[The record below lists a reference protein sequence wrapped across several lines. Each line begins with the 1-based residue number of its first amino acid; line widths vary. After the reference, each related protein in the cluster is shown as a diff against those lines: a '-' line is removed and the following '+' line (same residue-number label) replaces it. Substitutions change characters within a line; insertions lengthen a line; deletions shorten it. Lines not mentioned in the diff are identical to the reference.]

1 MNAVTIDARLLSCAS
16 FVRAG
21 AVLADIGTDHGYLP
35 VFLLKSGKICRAV
48 LSDINAGPLASARE
62 NVEEAGL
69 RDKCELVLTD
79 GAAALGGRGITDYAI
94 CGMGGELIADIID
107 KAPEMKSEGIRLIL
121 QPMSRQAHLRG
132 YLWQNGF
139 SILDERYSSADGK
152 SYVCILAEYTGECY
166 SPSRTELELG
176 LDLSH
181 TEDLEEYLSFLEK
194 KYNSL
199 GRVIEG
205 KTRGGENADRESLLR
220 KAILER
226 MKTIGDRYDSTGNI

>member
-35 VFLLKSGKICRAV
+35 VFLLRSGKISRAV
-48 LSDINAGPLASARE
+48 LSDINAGPLASARA
-62 NVEEAGL
+62 NVEDAGL
-69 RDKCELVLTD
+69 ADRCELVLTD
-79 GAAALGGRGITDYAI
+79 GAASLGGRGITDYAV

-107 KAPEMKSEGIRLIL
+107 KAPEMKNGGVRLIL
-121 QPMSRQAHLRG
+121 QPMSRQAHLRT
-132 YLWQNGF
+132 YLWKNGF

-166 SPSRTELELG
+166 LPSDAELELG
-176 LDLSH
+176 PDLSH
-181 TEDLEEYLSFLEK
+181 TDDAEDYLSFLEK

-205 KTRGGENADRESLLR
+205 KARGGESAETETRLQ
-220 KAILER
+220 KAILGR
-226 MKTIGDRYDSTGNI
+226 MKNYRRSL